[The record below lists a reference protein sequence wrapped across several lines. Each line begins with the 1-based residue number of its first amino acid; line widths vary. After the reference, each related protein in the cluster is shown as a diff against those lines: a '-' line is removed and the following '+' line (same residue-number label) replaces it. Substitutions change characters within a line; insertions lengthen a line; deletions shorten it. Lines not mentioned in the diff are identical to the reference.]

1 LSRSSSWTHRRLI
14 STRTNGI
21 NFSLAVA
28 GLLHHARRRDAAA
41 AIFFDRRN
49 FRLDDR
55 RTKYTRVIYSQ
66 PPSSSCIAS
75 TRFYDGRL
83 YLLAVFRCH
92 GSGRYGDRACVRERE
107 RVGLIGLSGTVS
119 LDYSAVSR
127 LFDPPPTLTRRQ
139 QQQPLLDHDSR
150 DRWRIRSHCFCVDI
164 DLAFWPSVS
173 PSRRCR
179 RSLRNVF
186 SGSSL
191 DGPATVISDGFR
203 AAISTQ
209 HSANFLFYPST
220 RTDFTSQTW
229 SSPFITCRRRLRPF
243 DNTPKPLAI
252 AVSNS

>member
-1 LSRSSSWTHRRLI
+1 
-14 STRTNGI
+14 
-21 NFSLAVA
+21 
-28 GLLHHARRRDAAA
+28 LLHHARRRDAAA

-139 QQQPLLDHDSR
+139 QQQPLLDNDSR
-150 DRWRIRSHCFCVDI
+150 DRWRIRSHCFCVEI

-179 RSLRNVF
+179 RSLRDVF
-186 SGSSL
+186 FRDHHSTCS
-191 DGPATVISDGFR
+191 DGPATGISGCCR

-209 HSANFLFYPST
+209 HCASFLFYPST
-220 RTDFTSQTW
+220 RIDFTKRGLRH
-229 SSPFITCRRRLRPF
+229 SSPAVGDLLRTTILQ
-243 DNTPKPLAI
+243 NTSLT
-252 AVSNS
+252 VSNS